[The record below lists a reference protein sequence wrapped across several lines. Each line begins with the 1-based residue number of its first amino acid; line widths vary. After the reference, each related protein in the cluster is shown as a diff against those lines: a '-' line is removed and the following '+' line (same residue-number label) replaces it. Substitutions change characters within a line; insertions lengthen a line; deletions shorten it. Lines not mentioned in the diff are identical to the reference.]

1 MSISKSML
9 LMGNMMMFS
18 YFVPRM
24 IVFRFKKPCRHGKEG
39 YDFCFSLDKRQKLQ
53 IKIKEKKNI
62 FGKIKVYFLVFNT
75 L

>member
-1 MSISKSML
+1 MA
-9 LMGNMMMFS
+9 NMMMFS

-39 YDFCFSLDKRQKLQ
+39 YDFCFSLDKRHKLQ
-53 IKIKEKKNI
+53 IKIKEKKTLLARSKYI
-62 FGKIKVYFLVFNT
+62 FLVFNT

>member
-1 MSISKSML
+1 
-9 LMGNMMMFS
+9 MGNMIMFS
-18 YFVPRM
+18 YVVPRM

-39 YDFCFSLDKRQKLQ
+39 YDFCFSLDKRQNY
-53 IKIKEKKNI
+53 KIKEKTT